1 MYGWA
6 DFLGIE
12 KSCNAKSKLEAPM
25 KTILAIASIAEAA
38 TGVILL
44 VSPPLAIHALFDTE
58 IGGAGVIMSRIAGAA
73 LIGLGV
79 ACWPGKSAQQQLY
92 GMLAYST
99 LAMLY
104 LVRIGVRGA
113 PVGALLWPAVI
124 VHAVLCVLLVW
135 ACWKHSKIQPGKD
148 VN

>member
-1 MYGWA
+1 MRRV
-6 DFLGIE
+6 LLI
-12 KSCNAKSKLEAPM
+12 
-25 KTILAIASIAEAA
+25 IASLAEGA
-38 TGVILL
+38 TGLVLV
-44 VSPPLAIHALFDTE
+44 VSPPVVVRLLFDVE
-58 IGGAGVIMSRIAGAA
+58 IGGAETIMARVTGIALFSLA
-73 LIGLGV
+73 V

-113 PVGALLWPAVI
+113 PVGALLWPGVI
-124 VHAVLCVLLVW
+124 AHAVLCVLLVW
-135 ACWKHSKIQPGKD
+135 VCWKHSKIQPGKD